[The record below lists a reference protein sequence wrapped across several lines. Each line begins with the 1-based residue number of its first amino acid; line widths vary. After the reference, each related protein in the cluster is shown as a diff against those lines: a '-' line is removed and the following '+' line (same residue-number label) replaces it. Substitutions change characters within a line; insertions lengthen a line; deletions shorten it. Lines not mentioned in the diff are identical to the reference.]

1 MRGRA
6 LARLRRARRAE
17 DGAAL
22 VEFAIV
28 SVLLFTLLFGMVD
41 FGLAFRDR
49 LTMANASQS
58 AARVLAAL
66 GNEEDSDFQA
76 LSALAQTLETLPNS
90 GVDVVKYVD
99 IYKSDAA
106 GEPFDGPGSCPAGGG
121 IGSNCTRFVYDPI
134 ADPVCKWNPCPD
146 PAINTTYDG
155 AGWTFDSR
163 DVDVPDLDVAVVRV
177 IFSHEWLTGSIVP
190 LPDVSC
196 VTGNDCWEDTA
207 ILRLEP
213 KVFAP

>member
-6 LARLRRARRAE
+6 LARVRQARRDE
-17 DGAAL
+17 EGAAL

-28 SVLLFTLLFGMVD
+28 AVLLFTLLFGIIE

-66 GNEEDSDFQA
+66 GNETDTDFQA
-76 LSALAQTLETLPNS
+76 LSSLATTLETLPNS

-99 IYKSDAA
+99 IYKADSD
-106 GEPFDGPGSCPAGGG
+106 GNPVGSCPATEGGG
-121 IGSNCTRFVYDPI
+121 TDCTRFLYDPI
-134 ADPVCKWNPCPD
+134 SDPICKWDPCPD
-146 PAINTTYDG
+146 PAINLTYDG
-155 AGWTFDSR
+155 AGWPYAAR
-163 DVDVPDLDVAVVRV
+163 DVGVPDLDIAVVRV
-177 IFSHEWLTGSIVP
+177 TFSHEWVTGAIVP

-196 VTGNDCWEDTA
+196 TAASNCWEDIA

>member
-1 MRGRA
+1 
-6 LARLRRARRAE
+6 LARLRQARRNE
-17 DGAAL
+17 EGAAL

-28 SVLLFTLLFGMVD
+28 SVLLFTLLFGIVE

-66 GNEEDSDFQA
+66 GNEDDSDFQA
-76 LSALAQTLETLPNS
+76 LSSLATTLETLPNS

-99 IYKSDAA
+99 IYKADI
-106 GEPFDGPGSCPAGGG
+106 DGNPVGSCPANEGPGDR
-121 IGSNCTRFVYDPI
+121 CTRFLYDPVNY
-134 ADPVCKWNPCPD
+134 APCNWEPCPD
-146 PAINTTYDG
+146 PAIDPLYDG
-155 AGWTFDSR
+155 AGWPFAAR
-163 DVDVPDLDVAVVRV
+163 DVGVPDLDIAVVRV
-177 IFSHEWLTGSIVP
+177 TFGHEWVTGSIVP
-190 LPDVSC
+190 LPDASC
-196 VTGNDCWEDTA
+196 TSPPANCWEDIA